1 MLLQCLLLVLASFAL
16 EPTSYENTIYRFTL
30 DQMGTENDV
39 EEFRKSLTKELGQ
52 NATVEMSTRFREGK
66 LHRLNLRLT
75 NKGGMDITFK
85 VIGFQAFHL
94 GIELDEQNLL
104 TGLKYGFDQE
114 KITSV
119 DLQKEK
125 RMRVRR
131 IHKETESE

>member
-52 NATVEMSTRFREGK
+52 NATVQMSTRFREGK

-75 NKGGMDITFK
+75 NKQVGYAMLLQNETFSRNFIK
-85 VIGFQAFHL
+85 IPLCPLDFCL
-94 GIELDEQNLL
+94 G
-104 TGLKYGFDQE
+104 
-114 KITSV
+114 
-119 DLQKEK
+119 
-125 RMRVRR
+125 
-131 IHKETESE
+131 